1 MIGAAESLDILTT
14 KAAALHADYVQPA
27 KPRPVPHHLAVRN
40 DIALNARHSANHR
53 MPADPDI
60 LMDGAEPAKNSIVI
74 DDDMAGE
81 SGIVG
86 HDHMVGDPAV
96 VRDVHPDH
104 EEAAVADPG
113 DHPASGRA
121 PVHRYVLADPIVAPD
136 DERRLFTTILEI
148 LRFETDRGKRENA
161 RPGPDRC
168 APVDYHV
175 RAKHDSS
182 VEDDMLADDAIGPDD
197 DVMGQRRPRGD
208 DGRRVDLRHR

>member
-1 MIGAAESLDILTT
+1 
-14 KAAALHADYVQPA
+14 
-27 KPRPVPHHLAVRN
+27 
-40 DIALNARHSANHR
+40 

-60 LMDGAEPAKNSIVI
+60 LMYGAEPAENSIVI

-81 SGIVG
+81 SGIIR

-96 VRDVHPDH
+96 VRDMHTDH
-104 EEAAVADPG
+104 EEAAVADAC

-121 PVHRYVLADPIVAPD
+121 AVHRYVLADPVVAPD
-136 DERRLFTTILEI
+136 DERRLLPTILEI

-161 RPGPDRC
+161 RPRPDRC

-182 VEDDMLADDAIGPDD
+182 VKSDMLADDAVGPDD
-197 DVMGQRRPRGD
+197 DVVGQRRPWRD
-208 DGRRVDLRHR
+208 DGRRVDLRHRQVFI